1 MPDFEAL
8 IRRQQDHQST
18 AAERLSLIQPT
29 AISQAVGAPIAWLA
43 FAGGLVGSLLGS
55 VGFQLAL
62 AQGWLRF

>member
-18 AAERLSLIQPT
+18 AAERLSLLQPT
-29 AISQAVGAPIAWLA
+29 TTSQAVDAPIAWLA
-43 FAGGLVGSLLGS
+43 FAGGLVGSLLGT
-55 VGFQLAL
+55 VGYQWAL